1 MTSVCLYK
9 VACLHC
15 NNVPEVYSTALHGT
29 KAFNLGV
36 AQARQSSEGATFVSD
51 CLKLTDV

>member
-15 NNVPEVYSTALHGT
+15 NNVPEVYNTALHGT
-29 KAFNLGV
+29 WEWRRQGR
-36 AQARQSSEGATFVSD
+36 AQRERLLCQTA
-51 CLKLTDV
+51 